1 MTEWLE
7 RNGFIPIP
15 TRSLT
20 DDEIQVLKSIMGEPL
35 EEKERCGKDH

>member
-7 RNGFIPIP
+7 QNGFVPIP

-20 DDEIQVLKSIMGEPL
+20 DDEIQVVKSILGEPW
-35 EEKERCGKDH
+35 EEEER

>member
-20 DDEIQVLKSIMGEPL
+20 DDEIKVLKSIMGEPW
-35 EEKERCGKDH
+35 EEEEQ